1 MAEFN
6 AMEQAMLVQNLTDQQ
21 KMLFTTQF
29 NSDKKDPGTL
39 LLISVLLGTLGVD
52 RFMLGDT
59 GMGLLKLCTGGLCG
73 ILWFVDIFTTKSRTS
88 DFNRTKA
95 QEIMM
100 TISMTSKPNNV

>member
-6 AMEQAMLVQNLTDQQ
+6 AMEQAMLVQNLNDQQ
-21 KMLFTTQF
+21 KMLFMTQF
-29 NSDKKDPGTL
+29 NSDKKDPGMM

-73 ILWFVDIFTTKSRTS
+73 VLWFIDIFTTKGRTS
-88 DFNRTKA
+88 DFNRAKA

-100 TISMTSKPNNV
+100 TINLTR